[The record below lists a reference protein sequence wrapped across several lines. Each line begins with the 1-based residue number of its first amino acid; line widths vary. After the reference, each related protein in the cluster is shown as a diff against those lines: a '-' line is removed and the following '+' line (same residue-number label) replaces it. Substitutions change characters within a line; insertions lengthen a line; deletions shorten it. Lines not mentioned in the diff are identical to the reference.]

1 MDAGGGSR
9 HAGAPRTLDVQ
20 KFANARGAEVHAL
33 HAALKERRG
42 EEGRPDAVAIP
53 RCLRRRTTSHNRRKC
68 FFWQRKPRRKRKRG
82 DVEEDEAIERE
93 SARVEAEGGGLAK
106 EPRTPCRRVRRRIE
120 LKGDE
125 AGGGGCARDGT
136 QRLVTHVWHAKR
148 FTMTK
153 AWGHWLA
160 EGLPGR

>member
-20 KFANARGAEVHAL
+20 KFASARGAEVHAL
-33 HAALKERRG
+33 HTVLKEKRG
-42 EEGRPDAVAIP
+42 SDGAVAIP
-53 RCLRRRTTSHNRRKC
+53 RCLRRRTTSHNRRKA
-68 FFWQRKPRRKRKRG
+68 FFWQRKQKKRKLG
-82 DVEEDEAIERE
+82 DVDEAAGGE
-93 SARVEAEGGGLAK
+93 SVRVEAEGGDAVVSAK
-106 EPRTPCRRVRRRIE
+106 KPLCRRVRRRIE

-125 AGGGGCARDGT
+125 KGGGGCARDGT

-153 AWGHWLA
+153 AWGHWLP